1 MLYEYEFTGRKP
13 SNKQVLSKI
22 NEGIKENARI
32 IEISWGENMVTLER
46 TRIGAGIE
54 WYGSGW
60 IRNISG
66 ADLANHI
73 NKLYNQKFIK
83 EHFQF
88 VHVGG

>member
-1 MLYEYEFTGRKP
+1 MYEYYFTGRKP
-13 SNKQVLSKI
+13 SNKQVLAKI

-46 TRIGAGIE
+46 TRAGAGIE

-66 ADLANHI
+66 SDLANHV

-88 VHVGG
+88 VHIGV

>member
-13 SNKQVLSKI
+13 SNAQVLKQV
-22 NEGIKENARI
+22 NEGINQGADMI
-32 IEISWGENMVTLER
+32 HISWGEN
-46 TRIGAGIE
+46 RIEIFKGLAHKPDFLF
-54 WYGSGW
+54 GSGW

-66 ADLANHI
+66 SDLANHV